1 MRPIHALRPWL
12 LLMAALA
19 LSACAPVHAPPV
31 PPPGQAI
38 VERALPPEPVAEQRP
53 FTVVSP
59 QGDREDPWFWLRDD
73 DRENPDVIAYLEAEN
88 AYYMAWEAGY
98 AGLVDTVYDEIVGRI
113 KQDDSSVPVFE
124 RGYWYYTR
132 FEEGRQYPIHARR
145 RGNMAADE
153 EVLLDGNK
161 MAEGHAYFS
170 IRDYSVSD
178 DNRLLAWLEDTVG
191 RNQFV
196 LRVRDLQSGELL
208 LDGIARISSFTWAAD
223 NRTLLYV
230 ENHPVTLLSYRVR
243 RHELGSVGE
252 DPVVYEES
260 DETFYTFVGRTRS
273 SEYLGIVL
281 ASTEATEMRILE
293 ADDPTGEFRVFLPR
307 EREHLYSAE
316 HIGDRWIVRTNW
328 RAPNY
333 RLMSVPVGQEGERG
347 EWVDVVPPS
356 EDVFIQQFQVF
367 DAFMAIGERSGGL
380 LRVRVM
386 PWEGEA
392 LYLATDEDAATTWLG
407 QNPNLD
413 STTLRYNYNSM
424 TTPVSVYDV
433 DIASGERTLLK
444 RNPVLGD
451 FDPENYRS
459 EWLWAPARDGEL
471 IPVSLVYHKSFERNG
486 TAPLYQYAY
495 GSYGASQDPSFNSA
509 RLSLLDRG
517 FVFAIAH
524 IRGGQELGRRWYD
537 DGRLL
542 NKMNT
547 FTDFID
553 VTRYLV
559 GAGYAAPDKVFAM
572 GGSAGGLLMGAVANM
587 APELYAGMA
596 VHVPFVDVVNT
607 MLDESIPLTTNEFDE
622 WGNPKLQPWYDYI
635 LSYSPY
641 DNVTAQAYPPL
652 FVTTGLHDS
661 QVQYW
666 EPAKWVAK
674 LRATRSNDAPI
685 VFRTTM
691 EAGHGG
697 RSGRFERLREVAQ
710 EYAFILDLAGIRE

>member
-178 DNRLLAWLEDTVG
+178 DDRLLAWLEDTVG